1 MPKKMMFRG
10 RRIKVSHAPEPDEIM
25 WENLEVGA
33 HINCPF
39 NYPNALHFGH
49 TTQVSTFTKM
59 WRRTLTALCALV
71 LILIGIV
78 DVCNCSKYIVIMLSG
93 FAIVLQ
99 AANYKEKFDNDIPKL
114 YMCETEVNPVRF

>member
-25 WENLEVGA
+25 WENLEVRTLTVPSIILTHCILG
-33 HINCPF
+33 
-39 NYPNALHFGH
+39 
-49 TTQVSTFTKM
+49 TQVSTFTKI

-71 LILIGIV
+71 LILIGIF
-78 DVCNCSKYIVIMLSG
+78 DVCKCSKYVVTMLSG

-114 YMCETEVNPVRF
+114 YMCETEVKPVRF